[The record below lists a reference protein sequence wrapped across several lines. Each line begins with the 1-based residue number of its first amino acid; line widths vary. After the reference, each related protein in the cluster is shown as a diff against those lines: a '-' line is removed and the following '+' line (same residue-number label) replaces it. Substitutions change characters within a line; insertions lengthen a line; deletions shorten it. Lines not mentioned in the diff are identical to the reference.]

1 MDSELDAAR
10 ELLKHKFIRAAGAIA
25 GVVLEKHLHEVCG
38 AHNITLTKKNST
50 IADLNEALKNA
61 SVIETPQWRFH
72 QHLADIRNLCDH
84 NKKVEPSV
92 DQVNDLIEGVSKVT
106 KTVF

>member
-1 MDSELDAAR
+1 M
-10 ELLKHKFIRAAGAIA
+10 RAAGAIA
-25 GVVLEKHLHEVCG
+25 GVVLEKHLDEVCV
-38 AHNITLTKKNST
+38 AHNIKITKKHPS

-61 SVIETPQWRFH
+61 SAIETPQWRFH

-84 NKKVEPSV
+84 SKSAEPTV
-92 DQVNDLIEGVSKVT
+92 DQVSDLIEGVAKVT